1 MKYIEEM
8 SRKGISYKKYNSEFG
23 AKILGKYGWKEGE
36 GLGKTKSGIT
46 EAIQIKRRE
55 ENMGLGKKK
64 NEVIWNDKWWENSY
78 DNILKGM
85 KTVKNEDKGYNL
97 RNSKEKNNERK
108 NSEELGVKKRKNS
121 TSSKGK
127 KERKDS
133 INSTHKKERKN
144 STNSRGKKERKDSI
158 NSSHKKERKN
168 SINSNN
174 KSSNKKERK
183 SSQDNLD
190 KNNLLNKKRKIT
202 FIDI

>member
-144 STNSRGKKERKDSI
+144 S
-158 NSSHKKERKN
+158 
-168 SINSNN
+168 INSNN